1 MVFMLNSQHLLKN
14 INFCIFKK
22 YYSNFFFC
30 LINESLAVVKSR
42 KWKKNDVG
50 LVQILLKNDNTLSL
64 EDYWELQAIGKLHK
78 FDNSLI

>member
-1 MVFMLNSQHLLKN
+1 MNAWQL
-14 INFCIFKK
+14 
-22 YYSNFFFC
+22 SNQGS
-30 LINESLAVVKSR
+30 E
-42 KWKKNDVG
+42 KKNDVG